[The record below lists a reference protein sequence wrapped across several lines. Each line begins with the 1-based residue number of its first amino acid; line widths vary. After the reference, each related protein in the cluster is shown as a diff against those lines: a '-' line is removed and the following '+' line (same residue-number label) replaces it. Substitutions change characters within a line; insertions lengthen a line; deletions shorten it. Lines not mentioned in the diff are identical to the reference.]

1 MNTTP
6 TDALDEQQVQA
17 LTLDD
22 RRQAFNRAY
31 QDTHGGPS
39 GVGIM
44 GLAPIP
50 PLFVPNAILLG
61 DIADIGINRILVQP
75 APQGLLVEV
84 QAYPNMQ
91 AGDAIEIFMH
101 PSGLT
106 TLPTPVKTAT
116 LGVGRAGLD
125 IALYVPEHN
134 VEEGLLELYC
144 RVTRADSRD
153 VEESLRLRVWCKLS
167 LPAGPDLQPDEP
179 WHSELHAPQ
188 VMPRI
193 DPQSLGEFVHV
204 TIEPY
209 LAMMA
214 GDTLRLHFGL
224 EQLDYKVQ
232 VQDIGQAMTVH
243 VPAQVLRQ
251 AGDSD
256 ALALYYRV
264 IDPLNNISEK
274 ASARTFVQVRLGG
287 ALPDAPW
294 VLEAGAAQVLD
305 TRSLGDAAV
314 PLSVWVDA
322 PRFQPGDTLEVVGI
336 GMGALGQRVE
346 IRPASQTITAL
357 GRAYT
362 FELPN
367 PQVQRLARGLL
378 MVYYTIRRGATY
390 VGESLHRYIDVLG
403 RAPQLPRSVLVEA
416 PDDQLDPTLARCT
429 ATISYPS
436 MTIGDWVELFF
447 YGLTGAGYAYA
458 WQSGRSVSRNEAL
471 RQRMTFSIDAEHIAP
486 LDGGSLQPRYT
497 VSNDS
502 LPSPLE
508 SQRAWVQVGEL
519 RAELAPPGVPAAG
532 ADGRLAQAKTRDGV
546 RVVIPA
552 EPSITPGSTVQ
563 VRWLGPTA
571 AGSSEGLANAFTC
584 TVPRAVAEACVGQA
598 VEVTYRTHNPDNGQV
613 RQSLPY
619 KLWIV
624 PDEALVLRAPVAL
637 DAGDTFLDPTLL
649 PAGARFQV
657 AYQGMLADD
666 EVIMKLTGTLAY
678 TSPALRVA
686 PFQPLLFSVPNEV
699 LRANAGK
706 LIQLT
711 YSVRREGQPALSS
724 PPLNLQVLDT
734 LGVAIATLELNGLSI
749 KVEGWVAS
757 GIASVGNTATRA
769 ARGGVAPYTYASSN
783 PAVASVNAA
792 GLVTGNRNGDALII
806 VRDRRG
812 SQVSYPVRVSNV
824 YRLVHNWG
832 PVDHHQAVTWM
843 TSLGNAEPCNAR
855 AVADLQRMYG
865 SKLREGDYWHFWL
878 CEKNGCGGSG
888 FAFYHVTHQAVFC
901 ADYFN
906 TNIHAAWCIQR
917 T

>member
-1 MNTTP
+1 
-6 TDALDEQQVQA
+6 
-17 LTLDD
+17 
-22 RRQAFNRAY
+22 
-31 QDTHGGPS
+31 
-39 GVGIM
+39 M

-50 PLFVPNAILLG
+50 PLFVPNAILLS
-61 DIADIGINRILVQP
+61 DSADIGINRILVQP

-101 PSGLT
+101 PGGLT
-106 TLPTPVKTAT
+106 TAPTPVKTAT
-116 LGVGRAGLD
+116 LGAGREGLD

-144 RVTRADSRD
+144 RVTRAGTGD

-167 LPAGPDLQPDEP
+167 LPAGPDLRPDEP
-179 WHSELHAPQ
+179 WHCELHAPQ

-193 DPQSLGEFVHV
+193 DAQSLGEFVHV

-209 LAMMA
+209 PLMMA
-214 GDTLRLHFGL
+214 GDTLRLYFGL
-224 EQLDYKVQ
+224 EQLDYRVQ
-232 VQDIGQAMTVH
+232 VQDIGQAMTLH

-264 IDPLNNISEK
+264 IDPLNNVSEK
-274 ASARTFVQVRLGG
+274 ASARTFVEVRLGG
-287 ALPDAPW
+287 ALLDAPW
-294 VLEAGAAQVLD
+294 VFEAGAPQVVD
-305 TRSLGDAAV
+305 TRQLGDAAV

-322 PRFQPGDTLEVVGI
+322 PGFQPGDALEVVGI
-336 GMGALGQRVE
+336 GVGALGQRVE
-346 IRPASQTITAL
+346 LRPASQTITEL
-357 GRAYT
+357 GKTYT
-362 FELPN
+362 FELPD

-378 MVYYTIRRGATY
+378 MVHYKVRRASTY
-390 VGESLHRYIDVLG
+390 VGESLRRYIDVLG
-403 RAPQLPRSVLVEA
+403 RAPQLPRLELVEA
-416 PDDQLDPTLARCT
+416 PGGKLDPTLARCT
-429 ATISYPS
+429 VAISYPS

-471 RQRMTFSIDAEHIAP
+471 RQRMTFSVGAEHIAA
-486 LDGGSLQPRYT
+486 LDAGSLQPRYT
-497 VSNDS
+497 ISNDT

-508 SQRAWVQVGEL
+508 SLPVWVQVGEL
-519 RAELAPPGVPAAG
+519 QADLAPPVVPAAS
-532 ADGRLAQAKTRDGV
+532 ADGRLAQAKTGHGV
-546 RVVIPA
+546 TVAVPA
-552 EPSITPGSTVQ
+552 APSILPGSTVQ
-563 VRWLGPTA
+563 VRWLGHTA
-571 AGSSEGLANAFTC
+571 AGSSEGLADAFVYK
-584 TVPRAVAEACVGQA
+584 VPRAVAEASVGQT
-598 VEVTYRTHNPDNGQV
+598 VEVTYSTHNPDNGRV

-624 PDEALVLRAPVAL
+624 PDEPLVLRAPVVL
-637 DAGDTFLDPTLL
+637 DSGDTFLDPTRL
-649 PAGARFQV
+649 PSGARFQA

-666 EVIMKLTGTLAY
+666 EVIMMLTGTLAY

-686 PFQPLLFSVPNEV
+686 PFQPLLFNVPNEV
-699 LRANAGK
+699 LRANAGT
-706 LIQLT
+706 LVRLT
-711 YSVRREGQPALSS
+711 YSVRREGQPALLS
-724 PPLNLQVLDT
+724 PPLNLQVLDA
-734 LGVAIATLELNGLSI
+734 LGVAVAPLELNGLSI

-757 GIASVGNTATRA
+757 GTASVGNTATRVA
-769 ARGGVAPYTYASSN
+769 SGGVGPYTYASNN
-783 PAVASVNAA
+783 PAVASVTAA
-792 GLVTGNRNGDALII
+792 GLVTGNRNGNALIT
-806 VRDRRG
+806 VTDRRG

-832 PVDHHQAVTWM
+832 PVDHNQAVAWM
-843 TSLGNAEPCNAR
+843 RSLGNAEPCNAR

-865 SKLREGDYWHFWL
+865 RKLKEGDYWHFWL